1 MTTINILVLSLSI
14 LTEEQEQRRS
24 RRAAERRE
32 EEMAKTA
39 AAQMETANK
48 AARALLQEDELFTE
62 GFWICDKKHIFAV
75 GEYRSPSYCS
85 VCESRLFKWVP
96 GR

>member
-14 LTEEQEQRRS
+14 LTEEQAQHKA
-24 RRAAERRE
+24 RRAAEQRE
-32 EEMAKTA
+32 EELARTA

-48 AARALLQEDELFTE
+48 AARALLAEDDLFTK
-62 GFWICDKKHIFAV
+62 GYWICDKNHRFAE
-75 GEYRSPSYCS
+75 GQYRSPHQCT
-85 VCESRLFKWVP
+85 VCRSPLFRWIP